1 METKLNIGDTNMQ
14 HEDLNR
20 RLMAAAVTEF
30 AAMLKQA
37 GFPKSV
43 SVNHG
48 GQLRAGIALPN
59 ISWSVFMGDRHQA
72 LEHIQT
78 QGLSRQG
85 NASDSAFQFLAEDMG
100 KITLNS

>member
-1 METKLNIGDTNMQ
+1 
-14 HEDLNR
+14 
-20 RLMAAAVTEF
+20 MAAAVAEF

-48 GQLRAGIALPN
+48 GQIRAGIAMPS
-59 ISWSVFMGDRHQA
+59 ISWSVFMGDRMQA

-85 NASDSAFQFLAEDMG
+85 NVADSEFQFLAEDTG
-100 KITLNS
+100 KITLDS

>member
-1 METKLNIGDTNMQ
+1 
-14 HEDLNR
+14 
-20 RLMAAAVTEF
+20 MAAAVAEF

-48 GQLRAGIALPN
+48 GQIRAGIAMPS
-59 ISWSVFMGDRHQA
+59 ISWSVFMGDRLQA

-78 QGLSRQG
+78 QGLSRHG
-85 NASDSAFQFLAEDMG
+85 SFVESEFQFSAEDIG